1 LISES
6 PVASPTAETAPIRA
20 WPLIVLWVI
29 AADML
34 GLYAWLSCH
43 AYLLNPVWPFITI
56 YGILFAGYA
65 YAAGRIVPG
74 LSAGQARQAVWLIV
88 ASGVLFRL
96 VALPS
101 APSLSTDIYRY
112 VWDGRLTMH
121 GINPYRW
128 APNALALRSLRD
140 PVWDMMDYKAY
151 QTIYMPVSQMV
162 FALANA
168 IFHNNL
174 VGFKLIFVLFDIG
187 VMSLL
192 VVVLRALGRSGMN
205 VIWYAWC
212 PLPITEVAIA
222 GHQDV
227 VGVFF
232 LLLAFVLVQR
242 AGSEPHPLPLLGKER
257 EPEESSGAAATL
269 PRVVSG
275 SAMSER
281 TRTAAP
287 QEPHSGAEWI
297 WLAAIALICSGLT
310 KGFSFM
316 LLPLFLR
323 NYGRPFAIAAALSLL
338 YLGIPMYVYLPEFL
352 HGMKQ
357 YLNNVH
363 VNSGL
368 FNWTNMALWPLTPYH
383 YQVTDGLSK
392 LAIIS
397 AATWAAWRPVTG
409 YADLLRRSFIVLAV
423 ILMVVP
429 TLFPWY
435 LVWVIPFLPLLGK
448 RPSWAFV
455 ALICTVSLLYTYYIF
470 IEPLWWT
477 PVLEYVPFYL
487 ILIWEY
493 RRWRLRQGRTERVES

>member
-1 LISES
+1 VFILTSNKS
-6 PVASPTAETAPIRA
+6 LPQDQKTGPIRVSA
-20 WPLIVLWVI
+20 WPLIALWVI

-43 AYLLNPVWPFITI
+43 AYLLNPVWPFIAI
-56 YGILFAGYA
+56 YGILFACYA
-65 YAAGRIVPG
+65 YAAGRIIPRIDPRH
-74 LSAGQARQAVWLIV
+74 ARQSLWLIM

-96 VALPS
+96 VAAPS

-121 GINPYRW
+121 GINPYHW
-128 APNALALRSLRD
+128 APNAQALRSLRD
-140 PVWDMMDYKAY
+140 PIWNMMDYKAY
-151 QTIYMPVSQMV
+151 QTIYMPVSQIV
-162 FALANA
+162 FAAASA

-174 VGFKLIFVLFDIG
+174 VGFKLTFVLFDIG

-192 VVVLRALGRSGMN
+192 QVVLRSLGRSPAN

-232 LLLAFVLVQR
+232 LLLAMVLIR
-242 AGSEPHPLPLLGKER
+242 RR
-257 EPEESSGAAATL
+257 EWA
-269 PRVVSG
+269 
-275 SAMSER
+275 
-281 TRTAAP
+281 
-287 QEPHSGAEWI
+287 
-297 WLAAIALICSGLT
+297 WLAAVALVCSGLT
-310 KGFSFM
+310 KGFAFM
-316 LLPLFLR
+316 LLPLFVR
-323 NYGRPFAIAAALSLL
+323 NYGRAFATAALLSLL
-338 YLGIPMYVYLPEFL
+338 YLGMPMWVYLPEFL
-352 HGMKQ
+352 HGMTQ
-357 YLNNVH
+357 YLTNVH

-368 FNWTNMALWPLTPYH
+368 FNWTNMALWRLTPNH
-383 YQVTDGLSK
+383 YQIADGLSK
-392 LAIIS
+392 LAILC
-397 AATWAAWRPVTG
+397 AATWSAWRPIAG

-423 ILMVVP
+423 ILLVVP

-455 ALICTVSLLYTYYIF
+455 VLICTVSLIYTYYIF

-477 PVLEYVPFYL
+477 PVLEYVPVYL
-487 ILIWEY
+487 ILACEY
-493 RRWRLRQGRTERVES
+493 VEWRLRQVRVKS